1 MGRLSSLAVAA
12 LASDGGGGGQQGPQQ
27 QGAAQGQQGRRHQA
41 GDPGGE
47 AGVGLVC
54 EPALVQE
61 GGRLGPAAPPRPA
74 RLLVPVPTTSSP
86 GLYLGLGVS
95 SVGLIVFLVGLGR
108 PPTLPADV
116 TLQ

>member
-1 MGRLSSLAVAA
+1 M
-12 LASDGGGGGQQGPQQ
+12 ASKVRSNREQRRASR
-27 QGAAQGQQGRRHQA
+27 GAATRQETQEVR
-41 GDPGGE
+41 

-54 EPALVQE
+54 EPALIQE

-108 PPTLPADV
+108 PPTLPAGV